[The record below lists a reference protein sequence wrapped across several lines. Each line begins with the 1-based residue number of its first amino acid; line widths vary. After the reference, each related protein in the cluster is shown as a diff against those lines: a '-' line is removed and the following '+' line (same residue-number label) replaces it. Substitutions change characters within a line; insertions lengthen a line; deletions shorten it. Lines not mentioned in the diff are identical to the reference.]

1 VLVHVFGV
9 EIDLDV
15 VVEKVETDF
24 GVERVLRVVVFRGD
38 AAGCYVA
45 VGEVGSQVF
54 GVDNSYFTTNGLVLK
69 SGRTFVDSDFTDF
82 HAAAIIDADTADS
95 LFDGE
100 NPIGKTIEISSI
112 PFTVVGIVDEDSKF
126 EPVINSIDEYYT
138 YYSDSSA
145 SRIFV
150 PSSMWPALYSFDE
163 PQNVAIRVSNTEAM
177 TDAGKAV
184 AEIMNTNV
192 TNSEIKYQAQDLLK
206 QAQDLQDL
214 SSSTN
219 SQLIWIASISLLVGG
234 IGVMNIMLVS
244 VTERTRE
251 IGLKKAIGAKKSRIL
266 WQFLT
271 EAAVLTSLGGIV
283 GVGAG
288 IGLAAIAAAKG
299 YRLIIVLPETMS
311 IERRNI
317 IKAYGAELVLSD
329 GSKGMKGAIAKAEE
343 LHKEI
348 ADSFIP
354 EQFEN
359 PANPAAHK
367 KTTGPEIWEDTDGKV
382 DAFVAG
388 VGTGGTITGVGEY
401 LKSQNPDVKIV
412 AVEPETSAVLST
424 GKAGPHKI
432 QGIGAGFIPNTL
444 DTKVYDE
451 VIPVS
456 NEDSFEYSKYIAKE
470 EGVLVGISSGAAL
483 KAAIEVAKRPEFKGK
498 TVVALLPDSGD
509 RYYSTDL
516 FKD

>member
-1 VLVHVFGV
+1 MANIYEGTLELIGHTPLVEFKHIEKKFGLEARLLAKLEYFNPAGSV
-9 EIDLDV
+9 KDRIAKEMIEQA
-15 VVEKVETDF
+15 EKD
-24 GVERVLRVVVFRGD
+24 GKLKP
-38 AAGCYVA
+38 
-45 VGEVGSQVF
+45 GS
-54 GVDNSYFTTNGLVLK
+54 TIIEPT
-69 SGRTFVDSDFTDF
+69 SG
-82 HAAAIIDADTADS
+82 
-95 LFDGE
+95 
-100 NPIGKTIEISSI
+100 
-112 PFTVVGIVDEDSKF
+112 
-126 EPVINSIDEYYT
+126 
-138 YYSDSSA
+138 
-145 SRIFV
+145 
-150 PSSMWPALYSFDE
+150 
-163 PQNVAIRVSNTEAM
+163 NT
-177 TDAGKAV
+177 
-184 AEIMNTNV
+184 
-192 TNSEIKYQAQDLLK
+192 
-206 QAQDLQDL
+206 
-214 SSSTN
+214 
-219 SQLIWIASISLLVGG
+219 
-234 IGVMNIMLVS
+234 
-244 VTERTRE
+244 
-251 IGLKKAIGAKKSRIL
+251 
-266 WQFLT
+266 
-271 EAAVLTSLGGIV
+271 
-283 GVGAG
+283 G

-424 GKAGPHKI
+424 GKEGPHKI

>member
-1 VLVHVFGV
+1 MIENIRLSFQGIWSHKMRSFLTMLGIIIGIASIISIVSTIKGTNEQIKKNLIGSGTNTVQIQLYQGDYQYEMLYNGLPDGIPVRDETTMEKIKSVKNV
-9 EIDLDV
+9 E
-15 VVEKVETDF
+15 
-24 GVERVLRVVVFRGD
+24 D
-38 AAGCYVA
+38 AAFYTSRSDYNNSVYYGNN
-45 VGEVGSQVF
+45 GISGSQVF

-112 PFTVVGIVDEDSKF
+112 PFTVVGIVDGDSKF

-138 YYSDSSA
+138 YYSNSSA

-288 IGLAAIAAAKG
+288 IGLAAIIS
-299 YRLIIVLPETMS
+299 RV
-311 IERRNI
+311 
-317 IKAYGAELVLSD
+317 
-329 GSKGMKGAIAKAEE
+329 
-343 LHKEI
+343 
-348 ADSFIP
+348 
-354 EQFEN
+354 
-359 PANPAAHK
+359 
-367 KTTGPEIWEDTDGKV
+367 
-382 DAFVAG
+382 
-388 VGTGGTITGVGEY
+388 
-401 LKSQNPDVKIV
+401 
-412 AVEPETSAVLST
+412 TSAPVAISVPSIII
-424 GKAGPHKI
+424 AVVFSMVI
-432 QGIGAGFIPNTL
+432 GIIFGLLP
-444 DTKVYDE
+444 
-451 VIPVS
+451 
-456 NEDSFEYSKYIAKE
+456 SF
-470 EGVLVGISSGAAL
+470 
-483 KAAIEVAKRPEFKGK
+483 KAANLNPID
-498 TVVALLPDSGD
+498 AL
-509 RYYSTDL
+509 RHE
-516 FKD
+516 